1 MMNVVLLHDWLT
13 GLRGGERVLEAFCE
27 MFPKAP
33 IYTLL
38 HKKGTLPPSI
48 EERKIVTS
56 FLDRLPCVYKHYRKL
71 LPLFPTAVN
80 SMKIREKADLV
91 LSSSHCVIKGLQK
104 PKDAKH
110 LCYLHS
116 PMRYLYDQFHCYFG
130 PDAPLHQR
138 MAMKLFRKYLT
149 RWDIHSN
156 QNVDVMVA
164 NAHFVRG
171 RVQKYYKRDCHV
183 VHPFVDLDDF
193 PSENLSFP
201 CKKDFYLMVGAFA
214 PNKRVDLAIEAFN
227 QLPSK
232 VLKIV
237 GSGPSESELKSKARE
252 NIKFLG
258 QLERHQVISHFF
270 AAKAFILP
278 GVEDFG
284 ITPLEALASGTPVI
298 AREEGGVLESM
309 NSKTA
314 VFFKEATAE
323 GLKKAI
329 ISFEKKS
336 FQRDDLFKR
345 AQEFSKD
352 RFKKEI
358 YKKIEEAMAS

>member
-1 MMNVVLLHDWLT
+1 MNVVLLHDWLT

-27 MFPKAP
+27 MFPNAP
-33 IYTLL
+33 LYTLL

-56 FLDRLPCVYKHYRKL
+56 FLDRLPCVYRHYRKL
-71 LPLFPTAVN
+71 LPLFPIAVK

-91 LSSSHCVIKGLQK
+91 LSSSHCVIKGLKK
-104 PKDAKH
+104 PRGAKH

-130 PDAPLHQR
+130 PHAPFYQR
-138 MAMKLFRKYLT
+138 LAMKVFRRPLT
-149 RWDIHSN
+149 RWDITSN

-164 NAHFVRG
+164 NAHFVRN
-171 RVQKYYKRDCHV
+171 RIQKYYQRDCHV

-193 PSENLSFP
+193 KEKSLSPP

-227 QLPSK
+227 QLPSR
-232 VLKIV
+232 VLKII
-237 GSGPSESELKSKARE
+237 GSGPCENELKLKARE
-252 NIKFLG
+252 NIEFLG
-258 QLERHQVISHFF
+258 QLERHEVISHFF
-270 AAKAFILP
+270 MAKAFILP

-314 VFFKEATAE
+314 VFFKETTAE
-323 GLKKAI
+323 GLREAI

-336 FQRDDLFKR
+336 FQEDDLFKR

-352 RFKKEI
+352 RFKKEM
-358 YKKIEEAMAS
+358 YKKIEEAMAL